1 VSEEA
6 SRASTRIESL
16 AEAVATEFAATRR
29 VLSFDEWFGLAFE
42 SPTVHLRS
50 AAQYVRDAFR
60 YFGTRPVRTPSGEVL
75 RHRIFDCSFDG
86 WHRLVGQEDAQNALY
101 DAVEGYVRLGR
112 VNKMLLLHGPNGSAK
127 STMLESLQRALEGYS
142 RADDGALYRFAWVF
156 PNRKEVSGGIGFSSI
171 PNLRDALGEETFAR
185 LGSDSID
192 ARVVDE
198 HKDHPI
204 TLIPV
209 SQRRALLEEAC
220 AGHPAF
226 VISDVVLYGE
236 LTQRNRKIFDAL
248 LTAYQGDMRKV
259 LKHVQVER
267 FFLSRQYRAGLVTVE
282 PKQTVDA
289 RSFPVTGDAAYGS
302 LPPSVSG
309 QTLFAA
315 QGDLVDAN
323 RGIINFSDLLKR
335 PYEHFKYLL
344 TATESGQVALDYM
357 MLGLDMLFTGSAND
371 LDLLEFRALRSGEYQ
386 SFRARLEL
394 IRVPFLLDYRVER
407 KIYQEQVGDILRGVH
422 VAPHVIKTLA
432 LWGVMT
438 RLRRPDPRKYNPK
451 IAGVLERLTPI
462 QKADLYA
469 YGRVPRGLSSEE
481 ARELLAAVPQMH
493 QERFP
498 HAVVRAEG
506 SDHVLGDYEGGF
518 GASVR
523 DLKAVLLAAA
533 AEPGTTCVTAP
544 KVFEEL
550 RQYLRD
556 SINHRWMMLEATG
569 AGFHRLDGDAES
581 ITGACWERW
590 LDLSDWEI
598 REALGLV
605 DEARYME
612 LFRRYVIHVSHALK
626 GERLFNEVTGELAD
640 PDHAFM
646 RRLEHTM
653 APDAGTSFRADI
665 LSRIG
670 AWALSHP
677 NEEPAYAEIFPDY
690 FALLREDYY
699 KKQKDSVRKSIQRM
713 LEELAD
719 DDEMVGEEVSLTAAE
734 EERAHRALKV
744 LLGEQAGAKP
754 TREQHTRE
762 TLKETLVHLAKHRY

>member
-1 VSEEA
+1 MSEPTN
-6 SRASTRIESL
+6 ASTRIEAL
-16 AEAVATEFAATRR
+16 AGAVANEFESTRR
-29 VLSFDEWFGLAFE
+29 VLSFDEWFELMQAN
-42 SPTVHLRS
+42 PRVHARC
-50 AAQYVRDAFR
+50 AAQYIRDAFR
-60 YFGTRPVRTPSGEVL
+60 YFGTRPVRTPSGEVS
-75 RHRIFDCSFDG
+75 RHRLFDCEFNG
-86 WHRLVGQEDAQNALY
+86 WHRLVGQEDAQNSLF

-112 VNKMLLLHGPNGSAK
+112 VNKLLLLHGPNGSAK
-127 STMLESLQRALEGYS
+127 STMLESLQRALEVYS
-142 RADDGALYRFAWVF
+142 RTDEGAVYRFAWVF
-156 PNRKEVSGGIGFSSI
+156 PNRKEVRGGIGFASTEA
-171 PNLRDALGEETFAR
+171 LRDALGEATFAR

-198 HKDHPI
+198 HKDHPLF
-204 TLIPV
+204 LIPV
-209 SQRRALLEEAC
+209 SQRRALLEEAFQ
-220 AGHPAF
+220 GQPDF
-226 VISDVVLYGE
+226 VIANVILYGE

-248 LTAYQGDMRKV
+248 LTGYQGNLRKV
-259 LKHVQVER
+259 LQHVQIER
-267 FFLSRQYRAGLVTVE
+267 FFMSRQYRAGLVTVE

-289 RSFPVTGDAAYGS
+289 RSYPVTGDSAYGS
-302 LPPSVSG
+302 LPPAVGG
-309 QTLFAA
+309 QTLYAA

-323 RGIINFSDLLKR
+323 RGVVNFSDLLKR

-344 TATESGQVALDYM
+344 TATETGQVALDHM
-357 MLGLDMLFTGSAND
+357 VLELDMLFSGSAND

-438 RLRRPDPRKYNPK
+438 RLRRPDPSKYSPK
-451 IAGVLERLTPI
+451 LKRVLERLTPI

-506 SDHVLGDYEGGF
+506 SDHILGDYEGSF

-523 DLKAVLLAAA
+523 DLKTLLLAAA
-533 AEPGTTCVTAP
+533 SEPGTTCVTAP
-544 KVFEEL
+544 KLFEEL
-550 RQYLRD
+550 RHFLGD
-556 SINHRWMMLEATG
+556 SVNHRWMLLEPNG

-581 ITGACWERW
+581 ITGACWQRW
-590 LDLSDWEI
+590 LDLSDWEV
-598 REALGLV
+598 REALGLI

-612 LFRRYVIHVSHALK
+612 LFRRYVIHVSHSLK
-626 GERLFNEVTGELAD
+626 GERLFNELTGELAE

-646 RRLEHTM
+646 RRIEKTM
-653 APDAGTSFRADI
+653 APDAGPSFRADI

-677 NEEPAYAEIFPDY
+677 NEEPAYDLIFPDY

-713 LEELAD
+713 LGLLSD
-719 DDEMVGEEVSLTAAE
+719 DGEIVAEDVSLSAAE
-734 EERAHRALKV
+734 EEKARHALEV
-744 LLGEQAGAKP
+744 MLGRHDA
-754 TREQHTRE
+754 TDRSRERHTRE